1 MAEATERPNPFD
13 VQTIRRLVELMARYD
28 LNEID
33 LNQGETRIRLRR
45 GARATGS
52 SQTGTHGATTPAPA
66 PTEQPP
72 APTVVPGSVSP
83 PATQPSAPP
92 TTKLIPITSELIGTF
107 YAKPRPDKEPFVKVG
122 SQVKPDTV
130 VCLIEAMKV
139 YNEVVAGV
147 TGTIAE
153 VCVDNGQYVEYGT
166 VLFKVIPS

>member
-1 MAEATERPNPFD
+1 MAEPTERPNPFD

-28 LNEID
+28 LNEVD

-45 GARATGS
+45 GARATGG
-52 SQTGTHGATTPAPA
+52 SQTGTHGATTPA
-66 PTEQPP
+66 EQPV
-72 APTVVPGSVSP
+72 PTVVPGTVSP
-83 PATQPSAPP
+83 PVAPP
-92 TTKLIPITSELIGTF
+92 PAPPVTNLIPITSELIGTF
-107 YAKPRPDKEPFVKVG
+107 YARPRPDKEPFVKVG

-147 TGTIAE
+147 SGTIAE